1 MAENLAELDSL
12 GKNRFILKCQFCC
25 SLGASQWKLDFFSF
39 FFWLYCHI
47 KRKKIKFGLSP
58 DPFLIEVKGKLEIIV
73 LHIMNRLKEL
83 NCYMLVG

>member
-39 FFWLYCHI
+39 FFFGCI
-47 KRKKIKFGLSP
+47 VISREKKLNLDSL
-58 DPFLIEVKGKLEIIV
+58 LI
-73 LHIMNRLKEL
+73 HF
-83 NCYMLVG
+83 